1 MNLKTYFDAVQSAQ
15 ADVLRVA
22 NEIDAA
28 FTLGT
33 DEGKAQAMAQRV
45 ELDAAQAKVAEAQA
59 LYDSMK
65 AAVATGD
72 AAAKFV
78 PVSEAVSRTEKKT
91 VTRAEYEALD
101 FQARHDF
108 FTAGGQIVDEA

>member
-33 DEGKAQAMAQRV
+33 DEGKTQAMAMRT
-45 ELDAAQAKVAEAQA
+45 ELDGAQAKATEAQA

-65 AAVATGD
+65 AAASTGD

-78 PVSEAVSRTEKKT
+78 PVAESVDKAEKKT

-101 FQARHDF
+101 FQSRYDF
-108 FTAGGQIVDEA
+108 FKAGGEIVD